1 MLAGMDLTRRPRKH
15 AWAEPE
21 LKKAIQL
28 NLIFGIALA
37 GEKKAICVAA
47 KIGLMAKF
55 IEK

>member
-1 MLAGMDLTRRPRKH
+1 MVAGMDLTRRPRKH

-37 GEKKAICVAA
+37 GE
-47 KIGLMAKF
+47 
-55 IEK
+55 EKGQNCGS